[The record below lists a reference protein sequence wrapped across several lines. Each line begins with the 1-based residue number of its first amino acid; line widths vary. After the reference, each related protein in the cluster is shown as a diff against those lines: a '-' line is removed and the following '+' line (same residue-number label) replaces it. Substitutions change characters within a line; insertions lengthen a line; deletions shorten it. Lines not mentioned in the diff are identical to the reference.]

1 MSAIAQGPKIA
12 ALSCGKPVYLVVLL
26 HGPGA
31 HGQSIIDQAL
41 NWAPTMPKAEF
52 LAAEAPFLR
61 DSNGSGKVWFDM
73 ADMSADRLGAGVRA
87 AAPMLDAFLNEVL
100 AERRLP
106 DSHLALVGFSQGA
119 MLALHVG
126 VRRSK
131 QMGAIVAFSGA
142 VYDTDNLLASE
153 IKSRPPVL
161 MIHGEA
167 DPIVP
172 FAAMTAS
179 KELLRANGVSAKSM
193 RRPGIGHEMDDE
205 GIIAAG
211 DFLAA
216 TVVSKPAAHDD
227 HEHDHHD
234 HDHDHDHN
242 HDHAHDDHDQE
253 HAHEHAHH

>member
-12 ALSCGKPVYLVVLL
+12 ALSCGKPVYLIVLL
-26 HGPGA
+26 HGPDA
-31 HGQSIIDQAL
+31 DGQSIIDQAL

-61 DSNGSGKVWFDM
+61 NGDGSGKVWFDM
-73 ADMSADRLGAGVRA
+73 ADLSPGRMGAGVRA
-87 AAPMLDAFLNEVL
+87 AAPMLDAFLDEAL

-126 VRRSK
+126 VRRPR

-142 VYDTDNLLASE
+142 VYDTDNDLAGE
-153 IKSRPPVL
+153 IRSRPPVL

-172 FAAMTAS
+172 FATMTAS
-179 KELLRANGVSAKSM
+179 KELLKANGVPAKSM
-193 RRPGIGHEMDDE
+193 RRPGVGHEMDDD

-211 DFLAA
+211 DFLTA
-216 TVVSKPAAHDD
+216 TVISKPAAHDQD
-227 HEHDHHD
+227 HDHDHHDDDHDHHHAHDHHD
-234 HDHDHDHN
+234 H
-242 HDHAHDDHDQE
+242 
-253 HAHEHAHH
+253 AHEHEHHH